1 MRLRTAAA
9 MAATTAIGAGAAAVA
24 AGRYA
29 SDFALKPS
37 RDGAQPEPPLTVQ
50 AAGDTHVT
58 LTRTLA
64 SARPGVYGLCGSP
77 GSSGLSGDV
86 HATVGDV
93 LSTAPGSVTRSLRP
107 TPGTPRGR
115 LTPGAVVRLTPQAYA
130 GDPREALGLD
140 FDEVRIPGELGP
152 LPAWFLPGARDVWA
166 ITVHGLGT
174 TREHP
179 LVVMA
184 ALHHRRLPVLNI
196 TYRNDAGAPRSP
208 DGIGHLG
215 DTEWHDLDA
224 AIRYAVRHGARRVLL
239 YGWSTGATMALRAAD
254 HSPLSDRVNGLIL
267 DSPVL
272 DWQTTLRAS
281 AAGHG
286 VPGLLL
292 PLAVRAAEGR
302 TGLHAARLAD
312 SAEPARLRVPTL
324 IFHGP
329 DDTLAPWAPSRRLA
343 AARPDLVSLHS
354 FPGAPHAAMWNRDP
368 HRYEETL
375 RRFLIPLV

>member
-9 MAATTAIGAGAAAVA
+9 LAATTVTGAGAAAVVV
-24 AGRYA
+24 GRYA
-29 SDFALKPS
+29 SKLALKPS
-37 RDGAQPEPPLTVQ
+37 GNGTEPESNLTVH
-50 AAGDTHVT
+50 AAGATQVT
-58 LTRTLA
+58 LSRTLA
-64 SARPGVYGLCGSP
+64 SARPGVYGL
-77 GSSGLSGDV
+77 SGDGV

-93 LSTAPGSVTRSLRP
+93 LATAPDSVIRRLLSTS
-107 TPGTPRGR
+107 RGR
-115 LTPGAVVRLTPQAYA
+115 LTPGAAVRLTPQAYA

-140 FDEVRIPGELGP
+140 FDEVRIPGELG
-152 LPAWFLPGARDVWA
+152 LMPAWFIPGARDVWA
-166 ITVHGLGT
+166 IAAHGLGT

-179 LVVMA
+179 LVVIA
-184 ALHHRRLPVLNI
+184 ALHARRLPVLDI

-224 AIRYAVRHGARRVLL
+224 AMRYAVRQGARRVLL

-272 DWQTTLRAS
+272 DWQSTLRAS

-286 VPGLLL
+286 VPGPLL

-302 TGLHAARLAD
+302 TGLHAARITD
-312 SAEPARLRVPTL
+312 SAAPDRIRVPTL

-343 AARPDLVSLHS
+343 AARPDLVALHP
-354 FPGAPHAAMWNRDP
+354 FPGAQHAAMWNRDP
-368 HRYEETL
+368 QRYEETL
-375 RRFLIPLV
+375 RRFVTPLV